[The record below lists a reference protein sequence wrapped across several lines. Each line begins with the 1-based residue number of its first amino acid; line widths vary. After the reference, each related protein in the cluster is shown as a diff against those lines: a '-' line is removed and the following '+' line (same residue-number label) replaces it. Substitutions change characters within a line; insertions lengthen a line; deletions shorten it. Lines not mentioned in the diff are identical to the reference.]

1 LTTYLNSVDA
11 ASRKGN
17 IAGITAT
24 LANDVRIKMSVVTP
38 NSDQEKVVTLT
49 KQQFASITRSAM
61 RRRLAYSL
69 VRKNTRFKIS
79 EGGKMATITS
89 DLYESLTVREGTLR
103 AVSSE
108 IAILALRNGRLLV
121 TSVESR
127 TRFY

>member
-1 LTTYLNSVDA
+1 
-11 ASRKGN
+11 
-17 IAGITAT
+17 
-24 LANDVRIKMSVVTP
+24 MSVVTP